1 MSIIYCERHDL
12 RWDSDYKSECPMCEA
27 EPTPEEAAEA
37 TVTIYDSA
45 VELVRR
51 ERRCD
56 LAFLQKRLGV
66 GEIVAAAAL
75 ERMERDWIVTTPKAD
90 GTREVL
96 T

>member
-12 RWDSDYKSECPMCEA
+12 RWDSDYKSECPRCED
-27 EPTPEEAAEA
+27 EPTAEEAAEA
-37 TVTIYDSA
+37 VPTIYDSA

-56 LAFLQKRLGV
+56 LALLQKRLGI

-75 ERMERDWIVTTPKAD
+75 ERMERAGVVGKLRAD